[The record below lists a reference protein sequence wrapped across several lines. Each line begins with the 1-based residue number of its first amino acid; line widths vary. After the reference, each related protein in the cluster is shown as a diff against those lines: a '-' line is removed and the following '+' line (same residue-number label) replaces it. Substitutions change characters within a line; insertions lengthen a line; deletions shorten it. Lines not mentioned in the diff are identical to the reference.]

1 MAVLKFRV
9 SWEEDDAIYR
19 DVLVKHTQNFQDLHI
34 IILKAFEFDQKHNA
48 TFYRSNHTWQRG
60 REISKEVYDRA
71 YKVAP
76 LLMEETIIGTEILD
90 TNQHFI
96 YEYDFVKSWSFLI
109 QLIQVIKN
117 ADADM
122 TLEYPIVSRIE
133 GVGPMQYGTKGLLG
147 EKFADIEE
155 KYDLNE
161 AADGFGE
168 EGEEEDAHASDDG
181 ENSSDDGGDD
191 GDNAEDSDEEDADA
205 SDEGDD
211 AEQNKQDNESS
222 SEFFEGEAF

>member
-9 SWEEDDAIYR
+9 YWEEDDAIYR
-19 DVLVKHTQNFQDLHI
+19 DVLVKHTQNFQDLHL
-34 IILKAFEFDQKHNA
+34 IILKAFEFDQKHDA
-48 TFYRSNHTWQRG
+48 TFYRSNDTWQRG
-60 REISKEVYDRA
+60 REISKEVYDRE
-71 YKVAP
+71 YKVPP
-76 LLMEETIIGTEILD
+76 LLMAETAISSEIID

-109 QLIQVIKN
+109 ELIQVIKN

-122 TLEYPIVSRIE
+122 NLEYPLVSRVE

-161 AADGFGE
+161 GADGFGE
-168 EGEEEDAHASDDG
+168 EGEEADKTDDDED
-181 ENSSDDGGDD
+181 
-191 GDNAEDSDEEDADA
+191 DSDNDTEED
-205 SDEGDD
+205 
-211 AEQNKQDNESS
+211 NNQDNESGS
-222 SEFFEGEAF
+222 GFFEGEAF

>member
-19 DVLVKHTQNFQDLHI
+19 DVLVKHTQNFQDLHT
-34 IILKAFEFDQKHNA
+34 IILKAFEFDQKHDA
-48 TFYRSNHTWQRG
+48 TFYRSNDTWQRG

-76 LLMEETIIGTEILD
+76 LLMEETIIGSEIID

-109 QLIQVIKN
+109 QLIQVVKN

-122 TLEYPIVSRIE
+122 TLEYPLVSRIE

-161 AADGFGE
+161 AAEGFGE
-168 EGEEEDAHASDDG
+168 EGEDAHASDDR
-181 ENSSDDGGDD
+181 ENTSDDGGEHDD
-191 GDNAEDSDEEDADA
+191 DTDEGEEDAED
-205 SDEGDD
+205 
-211 AEQNKQDNESS
+211 NKQDNESG

>member
-19 DVLVKHTQNFQDLHI
+19 DVLVKHTQNFQDLHL
-34 IILKAFEFDQKHNA
+34 IILKAFEFDQKHDA
-48 TFYRSNHTWQRG
+48 TFYRSNDTWQRG

-76 LLMEETIIGTEILD
+76 LLMEETIIGSEIID

-109 QLIQVIKN
+109 QLIQVVKN

-122 TLEYPIVSRIE
+122 TLEYPLVSRIE

-161 AADGFGE
+161 AAEGFGE
-168 EGEEEDAHASDDG
+168 EGEDAHA
-181 ENSSDDGGDD
+181 
-191 GDNAEDSDEEDADA
+191 SDEEDADA
-205 SDEGDD
+205 SDDREEDADASDEGEDADD
-211 AEQNKQDNESS
+211 SKQDNESG

>member
-19 DVLVKHTQNFQDLHI
+19 DVLVKHTQNFQDLHL
-34 IILKAFEFDQKHNA
+34 IILKAFEFDQKHDA
-48 TFYRSNHTWQRG
+48 TFYRSNDTWQRG

-76 LLMEETIIGTEILD
+76 LLMEETIIGSEIID

-109 QLIQVIKN
+109 QLIQVVKN

-122 TLEYPIVSRIE
+122 TLEYPLVSRIE

-155 KYDLNE
+155 NYDLND
-161 AADGFGE
+161 AAEGFGE
-168 EGEEEDAHASDDG
+168 EGEDAHA
-181 ENSSDDGGDD
+181 
-191 GDNAEDSDEEDADA
+191 SDEEDADA
-205 SDEGDD
+205 SDDREEDADASDEGEDADD
-211 AEQNKQDNESS
+211 SKQDNESG

>member
-19 DVLVKHTQNFQDLHI
+19 DVLVKHTQNFQDLHTS
-34 IILKAFEFDQKHNA
+34 ILKAFDFDQKHDA
-48 TFYRSNHTWQRG
+48 TFYRSNDTWQRG

-76 LLMEETIIGTEILD
+76 LLMEETTIGTEIID

-117 ADADM
+117 VDADM
-122 TLEYPIVSRIE
+122 TLEYPLVSRIE

-161 AADGFGE
+161 AAEGFGE
-168 EGEEEDAHASDDG
+168 EGEEDAHASDDGGDDGEEEDAHASDDR
-181 ENSSDDGGDD
+181 
-191 GDNAEDSDEEDADA
+191 EEDADA

-211 AEQNKQDNESS
+211 AEQNKQDNESGS
-222 SEFFEGEAF
+222 GFFEGEAF

>member
-9 SWEEDDAIYR
+9 YWEEDDVIYR
-19 DVLVKHTQNFQDLHI
+19 DVLVKHTQNFEDLHY
-34 IILKAFEFDQKHNA
+34 IILRAFEFDQKHDA
-48 TFYRSNHTWQRG
+48 TFYRSNDTWQRG
-60 REISKEVYDRA
+60 REISKEVYA
-71 YKVAP
+71 KEYKVPP
-76 LLMEETIIGTEILD
+76 LLMAQTAISTEIID

-109 QLIQVIKN
+109 ELIQVIKN

-122 TLEYPIVSRIE
+122 NLEYPLVSRIE

-161 AADGFGE
+161 GAEGFGE
-168 EGEEEDAHASDDG
+168 EGEEKETD
-181 ENSSDDGGDD
+181 
-191 GDNAEDSDEEDADA
+191 AEDDDQQEDEED
-205 SDEGDD
+205 
-211 AEQNKQDNESS
+211 NKQDNESG

>member
-9 SWEEDDAIYR
+9 YWEEDDAIYR
-19 DVLVKHTQNFQDLHI
+19 DILVKHTQSFQDLHT
-34 IILKAFEFDQKHNA
+34 IILKAFEFDQKHDA
-48 TFYRSNHTWQRG
+48 TFYRSNDIWKRG
-60 REISKEVYDRA
+60 REISKEVYDRD
-71 YKVAP
+71 YKVPP
-76 LLMEETIIGTEILD
+76 LLMAETAISSEIID

-109 QLIQVIKN
+109 ELIQVIKN

-122 TLEYPIVSRIE
+122 SLEYPLVSRVE

-161 AADGFGE
+161 GADGFGE
-168 EGEEEDAHASDDG
+168 EGEDAHASDDDA
-181 ENSSDDGGDD
+181 EDNDEDIDGG
-191 GDNAEDSDEEDADA
+191 EEDAD
-205 SDEGDD
+205 D
-211 AEQNKQDNESS
+211 NKQDNDSGS
-222 SEFFEGEAF
+222 GFFEGEAF

>member
-9 SWEEDDAIYR
+9 YWEEDDAIYR
-19 DVLVKHTQNFQDLHI
+19 DVLVKHTQNFQDLHF
-34 IILKAFEFDQKHNA
+34 IILKAFEFDQKHDA
-48 TFYRSNHTWQRG
+48 TFYRSNDTWQRG

-76 LLMEETIIGTEILD
+76 LLMEETIIGSEIID

-109 QLIQVIKN
+109 QLIQVVKN

-122 TLEYPIVSRIE
+122 TLEYPLVSRIE

-161 AADGFGE
+161 AAEGFGE
-168 EGEEEDAHASDDG
+168 EGEDAHA
-181 ENSSDDGGDD
+181 
-191 GDNAEDSDEEDADA
+191 SDEEDADA
-205 SDEGDD
+205 SDDREEDADASDEGEDADD
-211 AEQNKQDNESS
+211 NKQDNESGS
-222 SEFFEGEAF
+222 GFFEGEAF

>member
-19 DVLVKHTQNFQDLHI
+19 DVLVKHTQNFQDLHL
-34 IILKAFEFDQKHNA
+34 IILKAFEFDQKHDA
-48 TFYRSNHTWQRG
+48 TFYRSNDTWQRG
-60 REISKEVYDRA
+60 REMSKEVYDRA

-76 LLMEETIIGTEILD
+76 LLMEETIIGSEIID

-109 QLIQVIKN
+109 QLIQVVKN

-122 TLEYPIVSRIE
+122 TLEYPLVSRIE

-161 AADGFGE
+161 AAEGFGE
-168 EGEEEDAHASDDG
+168 EGEDAHA
-181 ENSSDDGGDD
+181 
-191 GDNAEDSDEEDADA
+191 SDEEDADA
-205 SDEGDD
+205 SDDREEDADASDEGEDADD
-211 AEQNKQDNESS
+211 NKQDNESGS
-222 SEFFEGEAF
+222 GFFEGEAF